1 MNTGSKDIS
10 FRDHAI
16 SCDLFSIVLHVA
28 LSRMDGVSL
37 FVNATVVGNASE
49 VSLSGRRKSFGFS
62 VEISFD
68 NDIADSAFI
77 RFWSITKL
85 LDYDIKKGL

>member
-1 MNTGSKDIS
+1 
-10 FRDHAI
+10 
-16 SCDLFSIVLHVA
+16 
-28 LSRMDGVSL
+28 MDGLSL
-37 FVNATVVGNASE
+37 FVNAIVAGNTSE

-62 VEISFD
+62 IEISFH

-85 LDYDIKKGL
+85 LDYDIKKEVCRNARCTFFLIHYHTTRFIFFKL

>member
-1 MNTGSKDIS
+1 M
-10 FRDHAI
+10 
-16 SCDLFSIVLHVA
+16 FSIVLHVA